1 MCSRSTRTEQDDDAG
16 KKGPIQ
22 AMGDECSI
30 IRTSVVLVWTIDK
43 SRGKLLRKSRC
54 YRASLVGAG
63 GSPCRLVAGWERGV
77 WKYQRD
83 GHSGR
88 SPLRK
93 HKKQDVTSKRQ
104 SRRRTKDQI
113 KRMALSCGEE
123 GGKWIVVE
131 V

>member
-1 MCSRSTRTEQDDDAG
+1 MCSRSTRTELDDDAR

-22 AMGDECSI
+22 AMGNGCPI
-30 IRTSVVLVWTIDK
+30 KRTSGVWGWAIDR
-43 SRGKLLRKSRC
+43 SSERLLGERC
-54 YRASLVGAG
+54 YRTSLAGAG

-77 WKYQRD
+77 WEHERD
-83 GHSGR
+83 GHLGR

-93 HKKQDVTSKRQ
+93 HKTHDVTSKRQ
-104 SRRRTKDQI
+104 RRRCTRDQI
-113 KRMALSCGEE
+113 KMMALGCGEE